1 MRSVGTVTV
10 YVSAISLSTP
20 LDPLHEVAYEGLL
33 LRNLSLMPTSSS
45 SCSYSVPSAHEN
57 SVCCVSALPA
67 GGNALSATTILILAG
82 QLHGGSANS
91 ITAEDDE
98 TDALD
103 RTATLPIT
111 TLHRRQ
117 QRRRISSATVQR

>member
-1 MRSVGTVTV
+1 
-10 YVSAISLSTP
+10 
-20 LDPLHEVAYEGLL
+20 
-33 LRNLSLMPTSSS
+33 MPTSSS

-57 SVCCVSALPA
+57 SVCCVSALPP

>member
-1 MRSVGTVTV
+1 
-10 YVSAISLSTP
+10 
-20 LDPLHEVAYEGLL
+20 
-33 LRNLSLMPTSSS
+33 MPTSSS

-67 GGNALSATTILILAG
+67 GGNAPSATTILILAG

-91 ITAEDDE
+91 ITAEGDE

-103 RTATLPIT
+103 RTATFPIT

>member
-1 MRSVGTVTV
+1 M
-10 YVSAISLSTP
+10 SAAS
-20 LDPLHEVAYEGLL
+20 
-33 LRNLSLMPTSSS
+33 RR
-45 SCSYSVPSAHEN
+45 CR
-57 SVCCVSALPA
+57 A

-103 RTATLPIT
+103 RTATFPIT